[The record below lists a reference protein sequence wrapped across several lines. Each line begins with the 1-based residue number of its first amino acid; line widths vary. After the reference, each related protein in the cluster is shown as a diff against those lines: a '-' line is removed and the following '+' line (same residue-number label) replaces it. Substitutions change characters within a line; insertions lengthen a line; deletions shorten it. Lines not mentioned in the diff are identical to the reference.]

1 MKKFSPRTTT
11 ILHRSLL
18 GVSLLLIVISLVLLA
33 MGQSTNMVIN
43 WIVIVLI
50 FCDILLTRAFGTRKQ

>member
-1 MKKFSPRTTT
+1 M
-11 ILHRSLL
+11 
-18 GVSLLLIVISLVLLA
+18 A